1 LDYYYYYYYYYYT
14 GCIAGRPEYIDID
27 DDDDDDYDT
36 QQKHGEFVCAA
47 WSSEGREKTR
57 QRSA

>member
-1 LDYYYYYYYYYYT
+1 LDYYYYYYYT

-27 DDDDDDYDT
+27 DDDDDDDDT